1 MGPEY
6 FWVGGMWIFPI
17 IMLVVMLVVIYL
29 IFGRGRMTPPWYYE
43 DRHYRRN
50 DSSNN
55 ALDILKQRYA
65 KGEINKEEFEEKK
78 RFLKK

>member
-6 FWVGGMWIFPI
+6 FWGSGMWIFPLIMI
-17 IMLVVMLVVIYL
+17 IVMLIVVYL
-29 IFGRGRMTPPWYYE
+29 IFGRGRMAPPWYYD

-65 KGEINKEEFEEKK
+65 KGEINKEEFELIKK
-78 RFLKK
+78 DIM